1 MWFWIKHLSLAFI
14 LIAAAIM
21 LLMDNG
27 EYLLKKTESNAAAKG
42 VSSFYA
48 SIRDASK
55 QLIDDK
61 NVVLLDEPNQNLN
74 ILLERRAKVV
84 KPSSPNWR
92 GQEKARRFEKGE
104 TLKQVMSQFA
114 DQEGIVL
121 IWNLNRDFIVKDNF
135 RVDDNFVS
143 TLHQVGRAIDS
154 EFEYD
159 VFTYYCHKER
169 SAVITENPTL
179 YIQQHCTKSAL

>member
-14 LIAAAIM
+14 LIAAAIL

-27 EYLLKKTESNAAAKG
+27 QYLLKKTEGNAAAKG

-61 NVVLLDEPNQNLN
+61 NVVQLDEPSQNLN
-74 ILLERRAKVV
+74 IILERRAKVV

-92 GQEKARRFEKGE
+92 GEEKPRRFTKGD
-104 TLKQVMSQFA
+104 TLKQSMSSFA
-114 DQEGIVL
+114 DQEGIAL

-154 EFEYD
+154 EFEFD
-159 VFTYYCHKER
+159 VFTFYCHKER
-169 SAVITENPTL
+169 SAVITEKPTL
-179 YIQQHCTKSAL
+179 YIQQNCVKSAL